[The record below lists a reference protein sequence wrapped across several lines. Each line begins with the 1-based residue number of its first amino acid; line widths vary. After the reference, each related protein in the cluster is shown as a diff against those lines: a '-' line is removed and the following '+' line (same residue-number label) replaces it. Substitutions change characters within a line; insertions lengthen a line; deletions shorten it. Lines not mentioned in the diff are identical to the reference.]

1 MESGH
6 EQPWICSDG
15 TTQKHP
21 LAIAIQT
28 ELIDDPTFSFN
39 TVSCLDYYWV
49 NECNL
54 FFPIKKGYSY
64 DEEIGGRPPHPDKD
78 KSFFFWRTY
87 DPDIP
92 YDDPEYMFSH
102 WKLFVL
108 DGSTNYNYS
117 YNIKI
122 IVELE
127 APFLTLTQDDI
138 LTIKTE
144 TIDRLGISVDTTKT
158 ISINQA
164 GVYEYAWIIDNL
176 DSFRQQVFART
187 KTESDQYV
195 TRCLTRED
203 VYDAN
208 TTHLIIILNP
218 GIIDVDPYSEL
229 SYDLSD
235 SRTLYGKFDI
245 DEQAEIPIGVL
256 GPEDETA
263 TDYHR
268 RNLHYRRNQCVWGLL
283 DCNCSSSGVCNK
295 VENGRTCCCGFGGP
309 EGGKVMSLGTDQS
322 QTLEARMLRLD
333 VEVEAGT
340 GSGSG

>member
-1 MESGH
+1 MESVH
-6 EQPWICSDG
+6 KQPWIGPDG

-39 TVSCLDYYWV
+39 SVSCLDYYWV
-49 NECNL
+49 HDCNL
-54 FFPIKKGYSY
+54 FFPTKKGYSY

-87 DPDIP
+87 DTNIP
-92 YDDPEYMFSH
+92 YDDPEYIFSH
-102 WKLFVL
+102 CELFVL

-127 APFLTLTQDDI
+127 VPFKKLTQEDI
-138 LTIKTE
+138 STIKTQ
-144 TIDRLGISVDTTKT
+144 TIDNLGISVHT
-158 ISINQA
+158 IKSTSINQA

-203 VYDAN
+203 VYDSN

-218 GIIDVDPYSEL
+218 GIIDIDPYSEL
-229 SYDLSD
+229 CYDLSD
-235 SRTLYGKFDI
+235 SRTIYGKFDI
-245 DEQAEIPIGVL
+245 DEQAEIPIAVL

-283 DCNCSSSGVCNK
+283 DCRCSSSGICNK
-295 VENGRTCCCGFGGP
+295 VESGRACCCGFGGP
-309 EGGKVMSLGTDQS
+309 GGGKVISLGTDQS
-322 QTLEARMLRLD
+322 QTLEARMNRLEVGVG
-333 VEVEAGT
+333 VETEAGI
-340 GSGSG
+340 